1 MPQRKDLSWE
11 AAFRDTPRSP
21 GRGRPE
27 ADCVRQVTV
36 RTAITVLSGFPSCRP
51 LPQRRGRQVN
61 DSRPRQGAV
70 PSDQTEGLASMTLP
84 PRTLRIRR
92 PRHTGIAMGVVALAL
107 TATAC
112 GSNDS
117 SDTAG
122 SEQTASPTAVPEKPA
137 APAEAAQTAFTSYAS
152 QKPFGDTVSALRKA
166 VADNGMM
173 ILGDL
178 NQAGALKS
186 TGLNLKGAQSFFV
199 GNPAKGKTFFEANPA
214 IGAEIPLR
222 MYVWAGDDGNSHVG
236 YFDPAAMF
244 TAVDPGLAEGGKQM
258 AMAADKIAQGAT
270 GGSAQP
276 GSKVAASFVSV
287 ASAKSFPDT
296 EKALKKSVADNGM
309 MILGD
314 LNQAGALKSTG
325 LQLKGAHSYFVGNPT
340 KGKMFFEANP
350 AIGTVIP
357 LRMYVWAD
365 ADGKAHIGY
374 YDPAPL
380 FQAVD
385 AKLADGGEQM
395 KMAAGKIAEGAA
407 K

>member
-1 MPQRKDLSWE
+1 
-11 AAFRDTPRSP
+11 
-21 GRGRPE
+21 
-27 ADCVRQVTV
+27 
-36 RTAITVLSGFPSCRP
+36 
-51 LPQRRGRQVN
+51 
-61 DSRPRQGAV
+61 
-70 PSDQTEGLASMTLP
+70 MTLIS
-84 PRTLRIRR
+84 RTLRARR
-92 PRHTGIAMGVVALAL
+92 PRYTGIAVGAVALAL

-112 GSNDS
+112 GSKDS
-117 SDTAG
+117 PDTAG
-122 SEQTASPTAVPEKPA
+122 SEQAASPSAAAENSVPPA
-137 APAEAAQTAFTSYAS
+137 DAAQTAFTSYAS
-152 QKPFGDTVSALRKA
+152 EKSFDDTVSALKKA
-166 VADNGMM
+166 VADSGMM
-173 ILGDL
+173 VLGDL

-199 GNPAKGKTFFEANPA
+199 GNPAKGKMFFQANPA

-222 MYVWAGDDGNSHVG
+222 MYVWADGDGKGRVG

-244 TAVDPGLAEGGKQM
+244 TAVDAELADGGKQM

-270 GGSAQP
+270 GGSAQA
-276 GSKVAASFVSV
+276 GSKVTATFVSV
-287 ASAKSFPDT
+287 ASAKSFADT

-309 MILGD
+309 MVLGD

-325 LQLKGAHSYFVGNPT
+325 LELKGAHAYFVGNPT
-340 KGKMFFEANP
+340 KGKMFFGENP

-380 FQAVD
+380 FQAID
-385 AKLADGGEQM
+385 AKLADGGQQM
-395 KMAAGKIAEGAA
+395 KMAADKIAEGAA

>member
-1 MPQRKDLSWE
+1 M
-11 AAFRDTPRSP
+11 
-21 GRGRPE
+21 
-27 ADCVRQVTV
+27 
-36 RTAITVLSGFPSCRP
+36 
-51 LPQRRGRQVN
+51 N

-70 PSDQTEGLASMTLP
+70 PSDNPEGLASMVLI

-92 PRHTGIAMGVVALAL
+92 PRHTGIAVGVVALAL

-122 SEQTASPTAVPEKPA
+122 SEQTASPTAVSEEPA

-152 QKPFGDTVSALRKA
+152 KRPFGDTVSALKKA

-186 TGLNLKGAQSFFV
+186 TGLHLKGA
-199 GNPAKGKTFFEANPA
+199 
-214 IGAEIPLR
+214 R
-222 MYVWAGDDGNSHVG
+222 
-236 YFDPAAMF
+236 
-244 TAVDPGLAEGGKQM
+244 
-258 AMAADKIAQGAT
+258 
-270 GGSAQP
+270 
-276 GSKVAASFVSV
+276 
-287 ASAKSFPDT
+287 
-296 EKALKKSVADNGM
+296 
-309 MILGD
+309 
-314 LNQAGALKSTG
+314 
-325 LQLKGAHSYFVGNPT
+325 SYFVGNPT

-357 LRMYVWAD
+357 LRMYVWAG

-395 KMAAGKIAEGAA
+395 KMAASKIAEGAA